1 LYFSSSHSSSHFYA
15 QGRAIIKAWGRT
27 AIAVLCCLK
36 VRRGIKNVE
45 KKIYIREEK
54 MKERKQKEEGK
65 KEKNNKKRK
74 KETKKEKNKNSPW
87 FF

>member
-1 LYFSSSHSSSHFYA
+1 MGEDCYSSTLLLKSSEGHKKC
-15 QGRAIIKAWGRT
+15 R
-27 AIAVLCCLK
+27 
-36 VRRGIKNVE
+36 